1 MEQIDLFED
10 VLQAYA
16 SAGRLS
22 NQALYQQLSER
33 CSIPAAAWERAP
45 VGQAQALHSPLKRS
59 VRWHQQSL
67 RALGLL
73 EREARGVW
81 RLTPKGEG
89 KLTPAPDGKVL
100 LGFSTDLGIALWAR
114 AGSVFPRL
122 GEPIALVFSS
132 LPYPLAR
139 PRAYGGP
146 SEQEYVD
153 WACTLLEPLIGQL
166 LQGGSIALNLGA
178 DCFMPGSPA
187 RSMYI
192 ERLTLALHD
201 RFGLDKMDSLVWSNP
216 SRPPG
221 PIAWASKS
229 RQQLN
234 AGYETIL
241 WMTNDASRVR
251 SDNRRVLQPHTERHL
266 KLIAAG
272 GEKRVTSY
280 GDGAHRVRHG
290 SYGSATSGRIPKNV
304 ITQSHL
310 CAHKQDLV
318 KLARA
323 ANLPVHGATMPLA
336 LAKLVIEFLSEKGDI
351 IADPCAGWLTTGKA
365 CEDLGRRYVL
375 TEMMGEYVLGGSLAF
390 RGAPGFEA
398 FGGLAA

>member
-1 MEQIDLFED
+1 
-10 VLQAYA
+10 
-16 SAGRLS
+16 
-22 NQALYQQLSER
+22 
-33 CSIPAAAWERAP
+33 
-45 VGQAQALHSPLKRS
+45 
-59 VRWHQQSL
+59 
-67 RALGLL
+67 
-73 EREARGVW
+73 
-81 RLTPKGEG
+81 
-89 KLTPAPDGKVL
+89 
-100 LGFSTDLGIALWAR
+100 
-114 AGSVFPRL
+114 
-122 GEPIALVFSS
+122 
-132 LPYPLAR
+132 
-139 PRAYGGP
+139 
-146 SEQEYVD
+146 
-153 WACTLLEPLIGQL
+153 
-166 LQGGSIALNLGA
+166 
-178 DCFMPGSPA
+178 
-187 RSMYI
+187 
-192 ERLTLALHD
+192 
-201 RFGLDKMDSLVWSNP
+201 MDSLVWSNP

-251 SDNRRVLQPHTERHL
+251 SDNRRVLQPHSERHL

-336 LAKLVIEFLSEKGDI
+336 LAKLVIEFLSEREDLVV
-351 IADPCAGWLTTGKA
+351 DPCAGWLTTGKA

-375 TEMMGEYVLGGSLAF
+375 TEMMGEYVLGGSMAF